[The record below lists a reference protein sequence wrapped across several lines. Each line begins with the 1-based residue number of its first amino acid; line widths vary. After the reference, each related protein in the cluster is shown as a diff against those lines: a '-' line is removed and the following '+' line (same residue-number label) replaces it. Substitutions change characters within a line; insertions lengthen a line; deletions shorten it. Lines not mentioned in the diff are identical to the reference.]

1 MTGEWRGKL
10 TGASLAGV
18 AGEVGG
24 TGEVAGEG
32 WRGLAGKVGG
42 GGWRGTGGG
51 GRRGRLAGRIE
62 RTNSSKS
69 SLVFRLLL
77 SLPQVD
83 TAEPVHD
90 VHRTVPS
97 RLCPVKSPF
106 SETPDDHVPV
116 PNKCDVQTSNYTKMM
131 LRNLLS

>member
-1 MTGEWRGKL
+1 MAGETGGVTGEAG
-10 TGASLAGV
+10 GV

-24 TGEVAGEG
+24 GLTGDWRGSLAGEAG
-32 WRGLAGKVGG
+32 GGAGGGLAGD
-42 GGWRGTGGG
+42 WRG
-51 GRRGRLAGRIE
+51 RIQ

-69 SLVFRLLL
+69 PLVFRLLL

-97 RLCPVKSPF
+97 RLCPVKAPF
-106 SETPDDHVPV
+106 SKIPDDHVA
-116 PNKCDVQTSNYTKMM
+116 DQTNTKSK
-131 LRNLLS
+131 LRNILKMSGNLLLKL

>member
-1 MTGEWRGKL
+1 MAGETGGVAGEAG
-10 TGASLAGV
+10 GV

-24 TGEVAGEG
+24 GS
-32 WRGLAGKVGG
+32 W
-42 GGWRGTGGG
+42 
-51 GRRGRLAGRIE
+51 RGRLAGELGGGGLAGEAGGGLAGDWRGRIQ

-106 SETPDDHVPV
+106 SKIPDDHVADHT
-116 PNKCDVQTSNYTKMM
+116 NIKSK
-131 LRNLLS
+131 LRNILKMSGNLLLKL

>member
-1 MTGEWRGKL
+1 M
-10 TGASLAGV
+10 A
-18 AGEVGG
+18 
-24 TGEVAGEG
+24 GEVAGE
-32 WRGLAGKVGG
+32 
-42 GGWRGTGGG
+42 TGGG
-51 GRRGRLAGRIE
+51 GGGSWRGGGGSWRGKLAGDWRGRLAGGWRGRLAGDWRGRIQ

-90 VHRTVPS
+90 VQRTVPS

-106 SETPDDHVPV
+106 SKIQHDHVA
-116 PNKCDVQTSNYTKMM
+116 DQTNIKSK
-131 LRNLLS
+131 LRNILKMSGNLLLKL

>member
-1 MTGEWRGKL
+1 MAGE
-10 TGASLAGV
+10 ASGV

-24 TGEVAGEG
+24 GS
-32 WRGLAGKVGG
+32 W
-42 GGWRGTGGG
+42 
-51 GRRGRLAGRIE
+51 RGRLAGEVGGGSWRGRLAGDWRGSLAGELAGDWRGRIQ

-106 SETPDDHVPV
+106 SKIPDDHVADHT
-116 PNKCDVQTSNYTKMM
+116 NIKSK
-131 LRNLLS
+131 LRNILKMPGNLLLKL